1 MSKCYFQI
9 RLPWNQQD
17 WFHIIW
23 FKVNNIDG
31 GEIQIFRFTRHVWEI
46 NSSPYVAL
54 LALDRLAA
62 DNPTHASMVTL
73 NAVTQ
78 NRSMDDLLFAGN
90 TLSDVE
96 TFAREGIE
104 LFESR
109 GFKLRKWMTNGHA
122 KSVLLQVP
130 LCDHA
135 PSVGRLTLG
144 RSLCRTQRRWAF
156 PGTQKVIH

>member
-62 DNPTHASMVTL
+62 KTPRMLV
-73 NAVTQ
+73 
-78 NRSMDDLLFAGN
+78 
-90 TLSDVE
+90 
-96 TFAREGIE
+96 
-104 LFESR
+104 
-109 GFKLRKWMTNGHA
+109 W
-122 KSVLLQVP
+122 
-130 LCDHA
+130 
-135 PSVGRLTLG
+135 
-144 RSLCRTQRRWAF
+144 
-156 PGTQKVIH
+156 